1 MVFNVSAAYTNSFN
15 TPKQAL
21 DFDYAWEPEFSG
33 NLNQQELARKTAQM
47 NLGKQTLAELGRLKS
62 VREEYDKI
70 FEQKKWQWGETL
82 KEAKAQRRRDNL
94 GNIIDAGAD
103 WIGNKNENI
112 VAELGTMKAQR
123 NALDDSTG
131 QGNGIATAI
140 IRKRL
145 IDSNVPPEEVDEILK
160 SYRLQLPG
168 LYL

>member
-1 MVFNVSAAYTNSFN
+1 MVFNVSAAYTQSFN
-15 TPKQAL
+15 DPDQAL
-21 DFDYAWEPEFSG
+21 NFDYAWEPDFSR

-47 NLGKQTLAELGRLKS
+47 NLGKQKLAELGRLKS

-70 FEQKKWQWGETL
+70 FEQKKWEWNETL

-112 VAELGTMKAQR
+112 VAALGTMKAQR
-123 NALDDSTG
+123 NALDDNTG
-131 QGNGIATAI
+131 QGNGIATAV

-145 IDSNVPPEEVDEILK
+145 IDANIPPKEADELLK
-160 SYRLQLPG
+160 SYQLQLPG